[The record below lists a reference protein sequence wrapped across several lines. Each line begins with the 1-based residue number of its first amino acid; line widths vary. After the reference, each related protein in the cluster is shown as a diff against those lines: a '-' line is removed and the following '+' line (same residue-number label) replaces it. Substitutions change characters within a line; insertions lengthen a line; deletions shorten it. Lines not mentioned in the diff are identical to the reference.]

1 VRKDL
6 GKGEFA
12 MNSRPSSYLLLL
24 IATLGLAGCGGNG
37 TTPIKSVVSSVYVL
51 DSYNASAEVHRVE
64 VFDVKG
70 NYLSQFSHS
79 FDIPHAIAI
88 DPQGNVYVKD
98 GNLHCSVDKF
108 DSKGNFLLQI
118 GSCGV
123 PLGGNDPGIFDNS
136 GSLATDASGNL
147 WVTSPDFYSMQEFDS
162 SGNFLKMVC
171 MANIGVN
178 NCPMAT
184 AQQELPTDIALD
196 AKGNIY
202 VATDTTFSAMPNT
215 ILKFDSSGNYVTSI
229 GAAGGGNGQFSSP
242 TGIAFDAKGDLY
254 VVDSGNGRV
263 QKFDGQGNYLS
274 QFGSEGNGAGQF
286 AGAPGAISIDVS
298 GNIYVADYYGYR
310 VLVFDGKGNYL
321 RQFGTYGNGNGQF
334 TGVLGVAVSR

>member
-1 VRKDL
+1 
-6 GKGEFA
+6 
-12 MNSRPSSYLLLL
+12 MNSWISKYLMLLM
-24 IATLGLAGCGGNG
+24 ATFGLAGCGGSG
-37 TTPIKSVVSSVYVL
+37 TTPAKDPMASTYVL
-51 DSYNASAEVHRVE
+51 DGSNPSVELARVE
-64 VFDVKG
+64 VFDAQG
-70 NYLSQFSHS
+70 NYLSQFNHS
-79 FDIPHAIAI
+79 FDIPNAIAT

-123 PLGGNDPGIFDNS
+123 PLGGNGPGIFDNG

-184 AQQELPTDIALD
+184 AQEELPTDIALD

-202 VATDTTFSAMPNT
+202 VATDPAFSGMPNT
-215 ILKFDSSGNYVTSI
+215 ILKFDSNGNYVTSI
-229 GAAGGGNGQFSSP
+229 GSPGGGNGQFSSP
-242 TGIAFDAKGDLY
+242 KGIAFDAKGDLY

-263 QKFDGQGNYLS
+263 EKFDSQGNYLS
-274 QFGSEGNGAGQF
+274 QFGTLGNSPGNF
-286 AGAPGAISIDVS
+286 AGPPGAISIDGS
-298 GNIYVADYYGYR
+298 GNVYVTDFYGSR
-310 VLVFDGKGNYL
+310 VLVFDGNGNYV
-321 RQFGTYGNGNGQF
+321 RQFGTHGNGDGQF
-334 TGVLGVAVSR
+334 IGVDGVALGR